1 MIKLNKN
8 EKLKYAISGQKQ
20 ESIPFSFWSH
30 LPDIDR
36 EPEKLAEASYQL
48 YQDYDLD
55 FIKTMNN
62 GMYAVEDYGTEI
74 DFSEVAKG
82 GVAKVVSSPVKTNQ
96 DWTTLAALKLETAS
110 ALQRELKH
118 LEHLLEL
125 VDGKAPVIMTVFSP
139 LTTADKI
146 SQGRLAELLS
156 QDDAPLLHQAL
167 THIAATTAELASKAI
182 ELGAAGVYFASQ
194 MSSYDKLT
202 SEQYETYGVPYDLQ
216 VLAGASA
223 GWFNAI
229 HLHGDNIMFDL
240 VKEYPVQVF
249 NWHIWETL
257 PDIKE
262 GLDFTSK
269 TVMGGIARMDIT
281 HNHLNELQSQIYRSM
296 ISTQGRGL
304 ILTPGC
310 GIRHP
315 FEEATIRFLKKIKT
329 ETETILQNL

>member
-1 MIKLNKN
+1 MNKN

-20 ESIPFSFWSH
+20 ENIPFSFWTH

-48 YQDYDLD
+48 YKDYDLD

-62 GMYAVEDYGTEI
+62 GMYAVEDSGTDI

-96 DWTTLAALKLETAS
+96 DWTTLEVLKLET
-110 ALQRELKH
+110 
-118 LEHLLEL
+118 
-125 VDGKAPVIMTVFSP
+125 
-139 LTTADKI
+139 
-146 SQGRLAELLS
+146 
-156 QDDAPLLHQAL
+156 
-167 THIAATTAELASKAI
+167 
-182 ELGAAGVYFASQ
+182 ASQ

-269 TVMGGIARMDIT
+269 SVMGGIARMNIT
-281 HNHLNELQSQIYRSM
+281 HHHLNELQSQIYRSI
-296 ISTQGRGL
+296 ISTQGQGL

-315 FEEATIRFLKKIKT
+315 FEESTIRFLKKIKT
-329 ETETILQNL
+329 ETETILQNN

>member
-1 MIKLNKN
+1 MNKN

-20 ESIPFSFWSH
+20 ENIPFSFWTH

-48 YQDYDLD
+48 YKDYDLD

-62 GMYAVEDYGTEI
+62 GMYAVEDYGTDI

-96 DWTTLAALKLETAS
+96 DWTTLEVLKLETAS

-118 LEHLLEL
+118 LEYLLEL
-125 VDGKAPVIMTVFSP
+125 VDGEAPVIMTVFSP

-146 SQGRLAELLS
+146 SQGRLAELLL

-167 THIAATTAELASKAI
+167 THIAVTTAELASKAI

-269 TVMGGIARMDIT
+269 SVMGGIARMNIT
-281 HNHLNELQSQIYRSM
+281 HNHLNELQSQIYRSI
-296 ISTQGRGL
+296 ISTQGQGL

-315 FEEATIRFLKKIKT
+315 FEESTIRFLKKIKT
-329 ETETILQNL
+329 ETETILQNN

>member
-1 MIKLNKN
+1 MNKN
-8 EKLKYAISGQKQ
+8 EKMKYAISGQKQ
-20 ESIPFSFWSH
+20 ESIPFSFWTH

-62 GMYAVEDYGTEI
+62 GMYAVEDYGTDI

-82 GVAKVVSSPVKTNQ
+82 GVARVVSSPIKTNQ
-96 DWTTLAALKLETAS
+96 DWAKLEVLKLETAT

-118 LEHLLEL
+118 LECLLEF
-125 VDGKAPVIMTVFSP
+125 VNGEAPVIMTVFSP
-139 LTTADKI
+139 LTTADKL
-146 SQGRLAELLS
+146 SQGRLADLLL
-156 QDDAPLLHQAL
+156 QDDASLLHQAL
-167 THIAATTAELASKAI
+167 NHIAETTAELASKAI

-202 SEQYETYGVPYDLQ
+202 GEQYETYGVPYDLQ

-240 VKEYPVQVF
+240 VKGYPVQVF

-269 TVMGGIARMDIT
+269 SVMGGIARMDIT
-281 HNHLNELQSQIYRSM
+281 HNRLNELQSQIYRSI

-315 FEEATIRFLKKIKT
+315 FEESTIRFLKKIKN
-329 ETETILQNL
+329 ETETILKNTKK